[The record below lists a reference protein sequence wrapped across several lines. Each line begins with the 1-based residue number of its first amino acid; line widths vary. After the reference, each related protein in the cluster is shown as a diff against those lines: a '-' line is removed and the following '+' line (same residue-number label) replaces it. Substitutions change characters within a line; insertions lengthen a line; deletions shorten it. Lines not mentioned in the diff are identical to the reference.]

1 MPELMSDQEHEYLM
15 AVLTDIDGVG
25 KKTATDIISLRDSF
39 AAFESVGTEALT
51 EVSHLGDDSAKR
63 VVQQLQRVDFDKDI
77 SILEIERVL
86 RKFLDR
92 QYELLNNIT
101 LDKLDI
107 NVLLVKALGF
117 TTVEEVI
124 EFYLYQRITRS
135 ATTAWGTEVEK
146 IVLAAGT
153 EKIPHDEN
161 VSVGGKKFDMKKE
174 TDETAYYI
182 QLKSGP
188 NTMNVGMVNSLNEMI
203 ARIEEQHT
211 DATGMLGMTYGTK
224 EQISNQI
231 KGNLDAFEQKALIG
245 ADFWEFISEERGY
258 FTELIAV
265 IDTISEQFESRYER
279 TYFDLAEKKE
289 QELQAEWREK
299 YGAIGSEGLTA
310 FVETYTS

>member
-1 MPELMSDQEHEYLM
+1 MAELMSDQEHEYLM
-15 AVLTDIDGVG
+15 AVLTEIDGIG

-39 AAFESVGTEALT
+39 AAFESVGTERLT
-51 EVSHLGDDSAKR
+51 AVSHINESKAKR
-63 VVQQLQRVDFDKDI
+63 IVQRLQRVDFEKDI

-101 LDKLDI
+101 LDELDI

-153 EKIPHDEN
+153 ETIPPHEN

-174 TDETAYYI
+174 TDETTYYI

-203 ARIEEQHT
+203 ATIEQKHT
-211 DATGMLGMTYGTK
+211 DATGMLGMTYGT
-224 EQISNQI
+224 ERQISNQI
-231 KGNLDAFEQKALIG
+231 KGNLNQFEQKARIG
-245 ADFWEFISEERGY
+245 AEFWEFISEEEGY
-258 FTELIAV
+258 FRELIAV
-265 IDTISEQFESRYER
+265 IDTISEQFETRYDR
-279 TYFDLAEKKE
+279 SYFDLAEKKE
-289 QELQAEWREK
+289 QELQAEWKEK
-299 YGAIGSEGLTA
+299 YGATGSEGLTA
-310 FVETYTS
+310 FIETYTS